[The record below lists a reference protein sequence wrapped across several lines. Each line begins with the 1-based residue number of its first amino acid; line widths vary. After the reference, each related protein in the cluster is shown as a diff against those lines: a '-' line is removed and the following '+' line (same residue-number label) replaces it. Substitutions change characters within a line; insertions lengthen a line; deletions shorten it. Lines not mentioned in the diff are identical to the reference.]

1 MTFLFK
7 FSCFNNIDKKQ
18 KNKKKTKNKKK
29 INNTCNKKYR
39 KNYVI

>member
-18 KNKKKTKNKKK
+18 KNKKQKKK
-29 INNTCNKKYR
+29 LIIHAI
-39 KNYVI
+39 KNIEKIM

>member
-18 KNKKKTKNKKK
+18 KNKKKKLIIHAIKNIEK
-29 INNTCNKKYR
+29 IM
-39 KNYVI
+39 

>member
-18 KNKKKTKNKKK
+18 KNKKKNKKQKKKLIIHAIKNIEK
-29 INNTCNKKYR
+29 IM
-39 KNYVI
+39 

>member
-29 INNTCNKKYR
+29 KLIIHAI
-39 KNYVI
+39 KNIEKIM